1 MTNSTAQKTIL
12 IVEDEAKLA
21 NLLSEYLALA
31 DYATHII
38 ADGLQVV
45 PWVQTHHVDLI
56 ILDLMLPNRDGVEL
70 CRDVRQFSNV
80 PIIMTTARVEEIDR
94 LLGLALG
101 ADDYICKPYSP
112 REVVARIKAVLRRV
126 SPEQLAPPATP
137 TLLTLDPNSYR
148 VSVGKQS
155 ISLSTIEF
163 MLLNTLHHEPLR
175 LFSRSQLMDN
185 IYTDQRI
192 VLDRTV
198 DSHIK
203 KLRKK
208 LAVLLPNY
216 ELIHAMYGAG
226 YCYEVRVKQASL
238 TQDAV
243 N

>member
-1 MTNSTAQKTIL
+1 MSITQKTIL

-21 NLLSEYLALA
+21 SLLSEYLALA

-38 ADGLQVV
+38 ADGLDVV
-45 PWVQTHHVDLI
+45 PWLRAHSADLI
-56 ILDLMLPNRDGVEL
+56 VLDLMLPNRDGIEL
-70 CRDVRQFSNV
+70 CRDIRQFSNV
-80 PIIMTTARVEEIDR
+80 PIIMTTARIEEIDR

-112 REVVARIKAVLRRV
+112 REVVARIKAVLRRIN
-126 SPEQLAPPATP
+126 PEQQPAIIPSTP
-137 TLLTLDPNSYR
+137 ELLSLDPLSYR

-163 MLLNTLHHEPLR
+163 MLLNTLHQEPTR
-175 LFSRSQLMDN
+175 LFSRNQLMDN
-185 IYTDQRI
+185 IYSDQRV

-208 LAVLLPNY
+208 LTVLLPDY

-226 YCYEVRVKQASL
+226 YCYEARLK
-238 TQDAV
+238 
-243 N
+243 

>member
-1 MTNSTAQKTIL
+1 MTQQKTIL
-12 IVEDEAKLA
+12 IVEDEAKLGV
-21 NLLSEYLALA
+21 LLSEYLTLS
-31 DYATHII
+31 DFATHII
-38 ADGLQVV
+38 ADGLLVV
-45 PWVQTHHVDLI
+45 PWLRTHTADLVV
-56 ILDLMLPNRDGVEL
+56 LDLMLPNRDGIEL
-70 CRDVRQFSNV
+70 CRDIRQFSNV
-80 PIIMTTARVEEIDR
+80 PIIMTTARIEEVDR

-126 SPEQLAPPATP
+126 SPEQQPIPVTPA
-137 TLLTLDPNSYR
+137 LLNLDARSYR
-148 VSVGKQS
+148 VSVGAQS

-163 MLLNTLHHEPLR
+163 TLLSILYNEPTR
-175 LFSRSQLMDN
+175 LYSRNQLMDS

-192 VLDRTV
+192 VSDRTV

-226 YCYEVRVKQASL
+226 YCYEARLKHEA
-238 TQDAV
+238 
-243 N
+243 

>member
-1 MTNSTAQKTIL
+1 MSQQKTIL
-12 IVEDEAKLA
+12 IVEDETKLA
-21 NLLSEYLALA
+21 VLLSEYLTLS

-45 PWVQTHHVDLI
+45 PWLRTYAADLVV
-56 ILDLMLPNRDGVEL
+56 LDLMLPNRDGIEL
-70 CRDVRQFSNV
+70 CRDIRQFSNV
-80 PIIMTTARVEEIDR
+80 PIIMTTARIEEVDR

-126 SPEQLAPPATP
+126 SPDPQPIPVTPA
-137 TLLTLDPNSYR
+137 LLTLDARSYR
-148 VSVGKQS
+148 VSAGTQS

-163 MLLNTLHHEPLR
+163 SLLNTLYSEPTR
-175 LFSRSQLMDN
+175 LYSRNQLMDS

-192 VLDRTV
+192 VSDRTV

-208 LAVLLPNY
+208 LAVLLPDY

-226 YCYEVRVKQASL
+226 YCYEEKLKR
-238 TQDAV
+238 DI
-243 N
+243 

>member
-1 MTNSTAQKTIL
+1 MNCITQKTIL

-21 NLLSEYLALA
+21 SLLSEYLALA

-38 ADGLQVV
+38 ADGLAVV
-45 PWVQTHHVDLI
+45 PWLRTHSADLI
-56 ILDLMLPNRDGVEL
+56 VLDLMLPNRDGIEL
-70 CRDVRQFSNV
+70 CRDIRQFSNV
-80 PIIMTTARVEEIDR
+80 PIIMTTARIEEIDR

-112 REVVARIKAVLRRV
+112 REVVARIKAVLRRIN
-126 SPEQLAPPATP
+126 PEQQPTIIPSTP
-137 TLLTLDPNSYR
+137 ELLSLDPLSYR

-163 MLLNTLHHEPLR
+163 MLLNTLHQEPTR
-175 LFSRSQLMDN
+175 LFSRNQLMDN
-185 IYTDQRI
+185 IYSDQRV

-208 LAVLLPNY
+208 LTVLLPDY

-226 YCYEVRVKQASL
+226 YCYEARLK
-238 TQDAV
+238 
-243 N
+243 

>member
-1 MTNSTAQKTIL
+1 MTNNSQKTVL
-12 IVEDEAKLA
+12 IVEDEIKLA
-21 NLLSEYLALA
+21 VLLSEYLAHA

-38 ADGLQVV
+38 ADGLEVIQWFRTHNADLVV
-45 PWVQTHHVDLI
+45 
-56 ILDLMLPNRDGVEL
+56 LDLMLPNRDGIEL
-70 CRDVRQFSNV
+70 CRDLRQFSNV

-126 SPEQLAPPATP
+126 SPEQPTPISTSPA
-137 TLLTLDPNSYR
+137 LLSLDARSYR
-148 VSVGKQS
+148 VSVGNQS

-163 MLLNTLHHEPLR
+163 TLLSTLYHEPTR
-175 LFSRSQLMDN
+175 LFSRNQLMDS

-203 KLRKK
+203 KIRKK
-208 LAVLLPNY
+208 LTILLPDY

-226 YCYEVRVKQASL
+226 YCYEARLKQGVV
-238 TQDAV
+238 D
-243 N
+243 

>member
-1 MTNSTAQKTIL
+1 MNCITQKTIL

-21 NLLSEYLALA
+21 SLLSEYLALA

-38 ADGLQVV
+38 ADGLAVV
-45 PWVQTHHVDLI
+45 PWLRTHSADLI
-56 ILDLMLPNRDGVEL
+56 VLDLMLPNRDGIEL
-70 CRDVRQFSNV
+70 CRDIRQFSNV
-80 PIIMTTARVEEIDR
+80 PIIMTTARIEEIDR

-112 REVVARIKAVLRRV
+112 REVVARIKAVLRRIN
-126 SPEQLAPPATP
+126 PEQQPAIIPSTP
-137 TLLTLDPNSYR
+137 ELLSLDPLSYR

-163 MLLNTLHHEPLR
+163 MLLNTLHQEPTR
-175 LFSRSQLMDN
+175 LFSRNQLMDN
-185 IYTDQRI
+185 IYTDQRV

-208 LAVLLPNY
+208 LTVLLPDY

-226 YCYEVRVKQASL
+226 YCYEARLK
-238 TQDAV
+238 
-243 N
+243 

>member
-1 MTNSTAQKTIL
+1 MTNTTQKNIL

-21 NLLSEYLALA
+21 SLLSEYLALA

-38 ADGLQVV
+38 ADGLQVI
-45 PWVQTHHVDLI
+45 PWLRTHDAALCV
-56 ILDLMLPNRDGVEL
+56 LDLMLPNRDGVEL
-70 CRDVRQFSNV
+70 CRDIRQFSNI

-126 SPEQLAPPATP
+126 SPEPQLAPITPA
-137 TLLTLDPNSYR
+137 LLTLDARSYR
-148 VSVGKQS
+148 VSVGAQS

-163 MLLNTLHHEPLR
+163 MLLNTLYNEPQR
-175 LFSRSQLMDN
+175 LFSRNQLMDN

-208 LAVLLPNY
+208 LTVLLPDY

-226 YCYEVRVKQASL
+226 YCYEARLRQA
-238 TQDAV
+238 V
-243 N
+243 

>member
-1 MTNSTAQKTIL
+1 MTHTSTQKTIL

-21 NLLSEYLALA
+21 NLLSEYLSLA

-38 ADGLQVV
+38 ADGLAVV
-45 PWVQTHHVDLI
+45 PWVKTHQADLI
-56 ILDLMLPNRDGVEL
+56 VLDLMLPNRDGIEL
-70 CRDVRQFSNV
+70 CRDLRQFSNI

-112 REVVARIKAVLRRV
+112 REVVARIKAVLRRFT
-126 SPEQLAPPATP
+126 PEPIAPPA
-137 TLLTLDPNSYR
+137 LLTLDAHSYR
-148 VSVGKQS
+148 VFVGKQS
-155 ISLSTIEF
+155 ISLSAIEF
-163 MLLNTLHHEPLR
+163 MLLNTLHHEPQR
-175 LFSRSQLMDN
+175 LFSRNQLMDS
-185 IYTDQRI
+185 IYTDQRV

-208 LAVLLPNY
+208 LAVLLPDY

-226 YCYEVRVKQASL
+226 YCYEARLKQEA
-238 TQDAV
+238 
-243 N
+243 

>member
-1 MTNSTAQKTIL
+1 MTNSTTQKTIL

-21 NLLSEYLALA
+21 SLLSEYLAIA

-38 ADGLQVV
+38 DDGLSVI
-45 PWVQTHHVDLI
+45 PWLRTHSADLCV
-56 ILDLMLPNRDGVEL
+56 LDLMLPNRDGIEL
-70 CRDVRQFSNV
+70 CRDIRQFSNI

-126 SPEQLAPPATP
+126 SPAEQSAPITP
-137 TLLTLDPNSYR
+137 DLLTLDVRSYR
-148 VSVGKQS
+148 VSVGAQS

-163 MLLNTLHHEPLR
+163 MLLNTLYNEPQR
-175 LFSRSQLMDN
+175 LFSRNQLMDS

-208 LAVLLPNY
+208 LAVLLPDY

-226 YCYEVRVKQASL
+226 YCYEARLKP
-238 TQDAV
+238 D

>member
-1 MTNSTAQKTIL
+1 MTNHNAQKTIL

-21 NLLSEYLALA
+21 SLLSEYLAVA

-45 PWVQTHHVDLI
+45 PWLRANSADLI
-56 ILDLMLPNRDGVEL
+56 VLDLMLPNRDGVEL

-126 SPEQLAPPATP
+126 SPEQPILAPITPA
-137 TLLTLDPNSYR
+137 LLTLDARSYR

-175 LFSRSQLMDN
+175 LFSRNQLMDN

-208 LAVLLPNY
+208 LALLLPDY

-226 YCYEVRVKQASL
+226 YCYEARLKQA
-238 TQDAV
+238 V
-243 N
+243 

>member
-1 MTNSTAQKTIL
+1 MTNNSQKTVL
-12 IVEDEAKLA
+12 IVEDEIKLA
-21 NLLSEYLALA
+21 VLLSEYLAHA

-38 ADGLQVV
+38 ADGLEVIQWFRTHNADLVV
-45 PWVQTHHVDLI
+45 
-56 ILDLMLPNRDGVEL
+56 LDLMLPNRDGIEL
-70 CRDVRQFSNV
+70 CRDLRQFSNV

-126 SPEQLAPPATP
+126 SPEQPTPISTSPA
-137 TLLTLDPNSYR
+137 LLSLDARSYR
-148 VSVGKQS
+148 VSVGNQS

-163 MLLNTLHHEPLR
+163 TLLSTLYHEPTR
-175 LFSRSQLMDN
+175 LFSRNQLMDS

-192 VLDRTV
+192 VLDLTV

-203 KLRKK
+203 KIRKK
-208 LAVLLPNY
+208 LTILLPDY

-226 YCYEVRVKQASL
+226 YC
-238 TQDAV
+238 
-243 N
+243 

>member
-1 MTNSTAQKTIL
+1 MNSTAQKSVL

-21 NLLSEYLALA
+21 SLLSEYLALA

-45 PWVQTHHVDLI
+45 PWLRTNTADLI
-56 ILDLMLPNRDGVEL
+56 VLDLMLPNRDGIEL
-70 CRDVRQFSNV
+70 CRDIRQFSNV
-80 PIIMTTARVEEIDR
+80 PIIMTTARIEEIDR

-112 REVVARIKAVLRRV
+112 REVVARIKAVLRRT
-126 SPEQLAPPATP
+126 SPEQQTAPASPN
-137 TLLTLDPNSYR
+137 LLTLDPRSYR
-148 VSVGKQS
+148 VSVGTQS

-175 LFSRSQLMDN
+175 LFSRNQLMDN
-185 IYTDQRI
+185 IYTDQR
-192 VLDRTV
+192 VVSDRTV

-208 LAVLLPNY
+208 LVLLLPDY

-226 YCYEVRVKQASL
+226 YCYEARLKQ
-238 TQDAV
+238 DV
-243 N
+243 

>member
-1 MTNSTAQKTIL
+1 MTNITQKTIL
-12 IVEDEAKLA
+12 IVEDEIKLA
-21 NLLSEYLALA
+21 VLLSEYLAHA

-38 ADGLQVV
+38 ADGLDVIPWFRTHNADLVV
-45 PWVQTHHVDLI
+45 
-56 ILDLMLPNRDGVEL
+56 LDLMLPNRDGIEL
-70 CRDVRQFSNV
+70 CRELRQFSNV

-126 SPEQLAPPATP
+126 SPEQPTPISTSPA
-137 TLLTLDPNSYR
+137 LLTLDARSYR
-148 VSVGKQS
+148 VSVGSQS

-163 MLLNTLHHEPLR
+163 TLLSTLYHEPTR
-175 LFSRSQLMDN
+175 LFSRNQLMDS

-192 VLDRTV
+192 VSDRTV

-208 LAVLLPNY
+208 LTILLPDY

-226 YCYEVRVKQASL
+226 YCYEARLKQG
-238 TQDAV
+238 
-243 N
+243 

>member
-1 MTNSTAQKTIL
+1 MSITQKTIL

-21 NLLSEYLALA
+21 SLLSEYLALA

-38 ADGLQVV
+38 ADGLDVV
-45 PWVQTHHVDLI
+45 PWLHTHSADLI
-56 ILDLMLPNRDGVEL
+56 VLDLMLPNRDGIEL
-70 CRDVRQFSNV
+70 CRDIRQFSNV
-80 PIIMTTARVEEIDR
+80 PIIMTTARIEEIDR

-112 REVVARIKAVLRRV
+112 REVVARIKAVLRRIN
-126 SPEQLAPPATP
+126 PEQQPAIIPNTP
-137 TLLTLDPNSYR
+137 ELLSLDPLSYR

-163 MLLNTLHHEPLR
+163 MLLNTLHQEPTR
-175 LFSRSQLMDN
+175 LFSRNQLMDN
-185 IYTDQRI
+185 IYSDQRV

-208 LAVLLPNY
+208 LTVLLPDY

-226 YCYEVRVKQASL
+226 YCYEARLK
-238 TQDAV
+238 
-243 N
+243 

>member
-1 MTNSTAQKTIL
+1 MINLQKTIL

-21 NLLSEYLALA
+21 TLLSEYLALA

-38 ADGLQVV
+38 ADGLLVM
-45 PWVQTHHVDLI
+45 PWLRAHSADLI
-56 ILDLMLPNRDGVEL
+56 VLDLMLPNRDGIEL
-70 CRDVRQFSNV
+70 CRDIRQFSNT
-80 PIIMTTARVEEIDR
+80 PIIMTTARIEEIDR

-126 SPEQLAPPATP
+126 SPEVIAEPTVTVKAAPA
-137 TLLTLDPNSYR
+137 LLTLDPRSYR
-148 VSVGKQS
+148 VTVGTQS

-163 MLLNTLHHEPLR
+163 TLLNTLYNEPTR
-175 LFSRSQLMDN
+175 LYSRNQLMDS

-192 VLDRTV
+192 VSDRTV

-208 LAVLLPNY
+208 LMVLLPDY

-226 YCYEVRVKQASL
+226 YCYEVRLKL
-238 TQDAV
+238 
-243 N
+243 

>member
-1 MTNSTAQKTIL
+1 MTNSTTQKTIL

-21 NLLSEYLALA
+21 SLLSEYLAIA

-38 ADGLQVV
+38 DDGLDVI
-45 PWVQTHHVDLI
+45 PWLRTHSAALCV
-56 ILDLMLPNRDGVEL
+56 LDLMLPNRDGIEL
-70 CRDVRQFSNV
+70 CRDIRQFSNV
-80 PIIMTTARVEEIDR
+80 PIIMTTARIEEIDR

-126 SPEQLAPPATP
+126 SPAEQSAPIIPA
-137 TLLTLDPNSYR
+137 LLTLDARSYR
-148 VSVGKQS
+148 VSVGAQN

-163 MLLNTLHHEPLR
+163 MLLNTLYNEPQR
-175 LFSRSQLMDN
+175 LFSRNQLMDS

-208 LAVLLPNY
+208 LAVLLPDY

-226 YCYEVRVKQASL
+226 YCYEARLKP
-238 TQDAV
+238 AV
-243 N
+243 